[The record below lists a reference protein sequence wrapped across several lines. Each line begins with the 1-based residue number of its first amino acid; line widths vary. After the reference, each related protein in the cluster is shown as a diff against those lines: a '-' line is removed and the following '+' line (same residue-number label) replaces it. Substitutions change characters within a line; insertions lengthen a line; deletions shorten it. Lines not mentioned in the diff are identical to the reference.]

1 MSRSAE
7 EAVDHAGEAD
17 LDPAE
22 AFALLGNETRIDIL
36 QSLHEATIERGDDQ
50 PVAFSE
56 LYDRTDLND
65 SAHFNYHLK
74 QLLDHFVRKIEC
86 GDDAADGDGGSVGDT
101 AGATA
106 ADDCVEGYEF
116 RTPGWKVV
124 RSVFAGTFTGR
135 SELGPFDAPGACYEC
150 DGDLE
155 ARYANELLTIA
166 CTECGR
172 TPVNYSFPPGG
183 LADRTPAEFLD
194 AFHHHVRHHYCLAAD
209 GVCPECMGRMETDL
223 VTETAVPG
231 QDVAVRHTCG
241 RCDNR
246 LTSAVGVNLLDTA
259 PVLTFFA
266 ERGVDLTTEPFWTHP
281 WTVSDGHTRVV
292 SEDPLRVRLDLPCDG
307 DVIRVTVDETLEVL
321 DAETNEPT
329 ETNTADDDV
338 EADA

>member
-36 QSLHEATIERGDDQ
+36 QSLHEATIERDDDS

-56 LYDRTDLND
+56 LYDRTDLDD

-74 QLLDHFVRKIEC
+74 QLLDHFVRKVEC
-86 GDDAADGDGGSVGDT
+86 DGTDDECS
-101 AGATA
+101 
-106 ADDCVEGYEF
+106 EGYEF

-135 SELGPFDAPGACYEC
+135 SEVGPFDAPGACYEC
-150 DGDLE
+150 GGDLG

-183 LADRTPAEFLD
+183 LADRTPEEFLD

-223 VTETAVPG
+223 VADTAVPG
-231 QDVAVRHTCG
+231 QAVAVRHTCG

-281 WTVSDGHTRVV
+281 WTVSDVHTTVV
-292 SEDPLRVRLDLPCDG
+292 SEEPLRVRLDLPCDG
-307 DVIRVTVDETLEVL
+307 DEIRVTVDETLEVL
-321 DAETNEPT
+321 AAETATGGDGE
-329 ETNTADDDV
+329 E
-338 EADA
+338 

>member
-7 EAVDHAGEAD
+7 ESVDHAGDAD
-17 LDPAE
+17 LAPAE

-36 QSLHEATIERGDDQ
+36 QSLHEATIERDDDR

-56 LYDRTDLND
+56 LYDRTDLDD

-74 QLLDHFVRKIEC
+74 QLLDHFVRKVEC
-86 GDDAADGDGGSVGDT
+86 GDDDD
-101 AGATA
+101 
-106 ADDCVEGYEF
+106 ADDCVEGYAF

-135 SELGPFDAPGACYEC
+135 SELGPFDAPGRCYEC

-223 VTETAVPG
+223 VADTAVPG

-259 PVLTFFA
+259 SVLTFFA
-266 ERGVDLTTEPFWTHP
+266 DRGVDLTTEPFWTHP
-281 WTVSDGHTRVV
+281 WTVSDVYTTVV
-292 SEDPLRVRLDLPCDG
+292 SDDPLRVRLDLPCDG
-307 DVIRVTVDETLEVL
+307 DAIRVTVDETLEVL
-321 DAETNEPT
+321 AT
-329 ETNTADDDV
+329 ETNAGDDDTG
-338 EADA
+338 EA

>member
-1 MSRSAE
+1 MSRSAD
-7 EAVDHAGEAD
+7 EAVERAGDAD
-17 LDPAE
+17 LAPAE

-36 QSLHEATIERGDDQ
+36 RSLHEATIERDDDEPIQ
-50 PVAFSE
+50 FSA
-56 LYDRTDLND
+56 LYDRTDLDD

-74 QLLDHFVRKIEC
+74 QLLDHFIRKVEC
-86 GDDAADGDGGSVGDT
+86 DGADDADG
-101 AGATA
+101 
-106 ADDCVEGYEF
+106 ADDECSEGYEF

-135 SELGPFDAPGACYEC
+135 SEVGPFDAPGACYEC
-150 DGDLE
+150 GGDLE

-166 CTECGR
+166 CSECGR

-183 LADRTPAEFLD
+183 LADRTPEEFLD

-223 VTETAVPG
+223 VTDTAVPG
-231 QDVAVRHTCG
+231 QEVAVRHTCG

-266 ERGVDLTTEPFWTHP
+266 DRGVDLTTEPFWTHP
-281 WTVSDGHTRVV
+281 WTVSDVHTTVV
-292 SEDPLRVRLDLPCDG
+292 GEEPLRVRLTLPCDG
-307 DVIRVTVDETLEVL
+307 DVIRVTVDETLQVL
-321 DAETNEPT
+321 DAEP
-329 ETNTADDDV
+329 ADG
-338 EADA
+338 ER

>member
-36 QSLHEATIERGDDQ
+36 QSLHRATIEREDDR

-56 LYDRTDLND
+56 LYDRTDLDD

-74 QLLDHFVRKIEC
+74 QLLDHFVRKVEC
-86 GDDAADGDGGSVGDT
+86 GDDAVGGDGDSADSD
-101 AGATA
+101 AT

-135 SELGPFDAPGACYEC
+135 GEVGPFDAPGACYEC
-150 DGDLE
+150 GGDLE
-155 ARYANELLTIA
+155 ATYANELLTIA

-172 TPVNYSFPPGG
+172 TPLNYSFPPGG
-183 LADRTPAEFLD
+183 LADRTPEEFLD

-209 GVCPECMGRMETDL
+209 GVCPECMGRMETTLETD
-223 VTETAVPG
+223 TAVPG
-231 QDVAVRHTCG
+231 QEVAVRHICG

-259 PVLTFFA
+259 PVLTFFS

-281 WTVSDGHTRVV
+281 WTVSDVHTAVV
-292 SEDPLRVRLDLPCDG
+292 SDDPLRVRLDLPCDG
-307 DVIRVTVDETLEVL
+307 DVLSVTVDETLDL
-321 DAETNEPT
+321 L
-329 ETNTADDDV
+329 DV
-338 EADA
+338 ERRD

>member
-36 QSLHEATIERGDDQ
+36 QSLHEATIERDDDR

-74 QLLDHFVRKIEC
+74 QLLDHFVRKVEC
-86 GDDAADGDGGSVGDT
+86 DGTDDECS
-101 AGATA
+101 
-106 ADDCVEGYEF
+106 EGYEF

-135 SELGPFDAPGACYEC
+135 SELGPFDAPGTCYEC

-166 CTECGR
+166 CTDCGR

-183 LADRTPAEFLD
+183 LADRTPEEFLD

-223 VTETAVPG
+223 VADTAVPG
-231 QDVAVRHTCG
+231 QEVAVRHTCG

-259 PVLTFFA
+259 SVLTFFS

-281 WTVSDGHTRVV
+281 WTVSDVHTTVV

-321 DAETNEPT
+321 DATDPGAEGAERDPSADGADVHSIRNE
-329 ETNTADDDV
+329 
-338 EADA
+338 

>member
-7 EAVDHAGEAD
+7 EAVDHAGDAD
-17 LDPAE
+17 LAPAE

-36 QSLHEATIERGDDQ
+36 QSLHEATIERDDDR

-56 LYDRTDLND
+56 LYDRTELDD

-74 QLLDHFVRKIEC
+74 QLLDHFVRKVEC
-86 GDDAADGDGGSVGDT
+86 GDDAADGDGNSAGNT
-101 AGATA
+101 AGPAGEGAA

-135 SELGPFDAPGACYEC
+135 SELGPFDAPGTCYEC

-166 CTECGR
+166 CADCGR
-172 TPVNYSFPPGG
+172 TSVNYSFPPGG

-223 VTETAVPG
+223 VADTAVPG
-231 QDVAVRHTCG
+231 QDAAVRHTCG

-281 WTVSDGHTRVV
+281 WTVSDVHTTVV
-292 SEDPLRVRLDLPCDG
+292 SEEPVRIRLDLPCDG

-321 DAETNEPT
+321 ATETAETNA
-329 ETNTADDDV
+329 ADDT
-338 EADA
+338 EAEA

>member
-7 EAVDHAGEAD
+7 EAADHADEAD

-36 QSLHEATIERGDDQ
+36 QALHEATTAREDDT
-50 PVAFSE
+50 PVPFSE
-56 LYDRTDLND
+56 LYDRVDLDD

-74 QLLDHFVRKIEC
+74 QLLDHFVRKVEC
-86 GDDAADGDGGSVGDT
+86 EGVDAP
-101 AGATA
+101 
-106 ADDCVEGYEF
+106 DDCSEGYAF

-150 DGDLE
+150 GGDLE
-155 ARYANELLTIA
+155 ATYANELLTIA
-166 CTECGR
+166 CEECGR

-183 LADRTPAEFLD
+183 LADRTPEEFLD

-209 GVCPECMGRMETDL
+209 GVCPECMGRMETTVETD
-223 VTETAVPG
+223 TAVPG
-231 QDVAVRHTCG
+231 QEVAVRHVCE

-259 PVLTFFA
+259 PVLTFFS

-281 WTVSDGHTRVV
+281 WTVSDVHTTVV
-292 SEDPLRVRLDLPCDG
+292 GEDPLRIRLDLPCDG
-307 DVIRVTVDETLEVL
+307 DVLRVTVDETLEVL
-321 DAETNEPT
+321 DAEEVDAEEPPA
-329 ETNTADDDV
+329 ERS
-338 EADA
+338 ESEEPPADAAAHSVRNE

>member
-17 LDPAE
+17 LEPAE

-36 QSLHEATIERGDDQ
+36 QSLHEATIERDDDR

-56 LYDRTDLND
+56 LYDRTDLDD

-74 QLLDHFVRKIEC
+74 QLLDHFVRKVEC
-86 GDDAADGDGGSVGDT
+86 GDDAADGSGDSVGAD

-135 SELGPFDAPGACYEC
+135 SELGPFDAPGRCYGC

-183 LADRTPAEFLD
+183 LADRTPEEFLD

-209 GVCPECMGRMETDL
+209 GVCPECMGRMDTEL
-223 VTETAVPG
+223 VADTAVPG
-231 QDVAVRHTCG
+231 QAVAVRHTCG

-259 PVLTFFA
+259 SVLTFFS

-281 WTVSDGHTRVV
+281 WTVSDVHTTVV

-321 DAETNEPT
+321 ATETAETGDES
-329 ETNTADDDV
+329 TA
-338 EADA
+338 ADGVAEE